1 LMFYPGLKPDLLP
14 KVGDRQRGPMRM
26 RTQADRLSTNMAL
39 RGGAVRVISRHFY
52 KFTSLGGDR
61 LLSENVS
68 SKPETSKA
76 PETASDDLI
85 YTQEHFALKESLRKI
100 IDQEINP
107 HVEQWETEG
116 NFPAHKIFKILGSAG
131 FLGVNKPVVI
141 VSQRKQERWR
151 GNREEYGGL
160 GLDFSYSIAV
170 SEELGHIRC
179 GGVPMAI
186 GVQTDM
192 ATPALARMCST
203 ICPAL
208 MLFCH
213 HSGCRVW
220 FGRAN
225 ELKKEF
231 LLPSIMGDK
240 VACLG
245 VSEVGAGSDVSQ
257 LLKDHLEIQWCWKMI
272 EEPEIRQFNNHLG
285 ADILSG
291 EKGGMMNVTDCIKTK
306 AVRDGDEY
314 VINGGKMWTTNGTQ
328 ADWMCLLANT
338 SDGPPHRNKSL
349 ICLPMNLPGVN
360 IARKIDKLG
369 MWSSDTAEVF
379 FDDVRVPCKNVIG
392 QEGMGFTYQMLQFQ
406 EERLWAVANIVTTMD
421 IIIQETIQYTRQR
434 KIFKQPV
441 LYHQSVHFRLAELQT
456 EVELLRSLLYRATAL
471 YIKGNDV
478 TKLASMA
485 KLKGGRLARELSDS
499 CLQYWGGMGFT
510 SDVLV
515 SRFYRDSRLL
525 SIGAGADEVMLGIIS
540 KYMDTL
546 PRK

>member
-1 LMFYPGLKPDLLP
+1 
-14 KVGDRQRGPMRM
+14 
-26 RTQADRLSTNMAL
+26 MAL
-39 RGGAVRVISRHFY
+39 RVNLLVNSSSFY
-52 KFTSLGGDR
+52 KFTSFVPIR
-61 LLSENVS
+61 SFSERVS
-68 SKPETSKA
+68 SKPEPSSG
-76 PETASDDLI
+76 PETTADHLI
-85 YTQEHFALKESLRKI
+85 YTREHFALKESLRKI

-107 HVEQWETEG
+107 HVDQWEAEG
-116 NFPAHKIFKILGSAG
+116 TFPAHKIFKILGSAG
-131 FLGVNKPVVI
+131 FLGVNKPV
-141 VSQRKQERWR
+141 
-151 GNREEYGGL
+151 EYGGL
-160 GLDFSYSIAV
+160 GLDFSYNVAV
-170 SEELGHIRC
+170 SEELGNIRC

-192 ATPALARMCST
+192 ATPALAR
-203 ICPAL
+203 
-208 MLFCH
+208 
-213 HSGCRVW
+213 
-220 FGRAN
+220 FGSA

-231 LLPSIMGDK
+231 LVPSIMGDK

-245 VSEVGAGSDVSQ
+245 VSEVGAGSDVSS
-257 LLKDHLEIQWCWKMI
+257 II
-272 EEPEIRQFNNHLG
+272 
-285 ADILSG
+285 
-291 EKGGMMNVTDCIKTK
+291 TK
-306 AVRDGDEY
+306 AVQKGDEF

-349 ICLPMNLPGVN
+349 ICLPMNLPGVH
-360 IARKIDKLG
+360 IARKIDKIG
-369 MWSSDTAEVF
+369 MKSSDTAEVF
-379 FDDVRVPCKNVIG
+379 FDDVRVPCKNLIG

-406 EERLWAVANIVTTMD
+406 EERLWAVANILTTMD
-421 IIIQETIQYTRQR
+421 TVIQETIQYTRQR

-441 LYHQSVHFRLAELQT
+441 LYHQAVYFRLAELQT

-515 SRFYRDSRLL
+515 SRFYRDSRLM
-525 SIGAGADEVMLGIIS
+525 SIGGGADEVMLGIIA
-540 KYMDTL
+540 KYMDTV